1 MHCLFA
7 GIPIRV
13 DSGRMHI
20 MDGMNRVDETSSRGT
35 PAGYF
40 IAIIAVLGGTL
51 LISPFSFVFTIIGAL
66 LLLALILLLIIYKT
80 RSFYSQDPVAVNQS
94 SMTSGM
100 CDTCPCR

>member
-1 MHCLFA
+1 
-7 GIPIRV
+7 
-13 DSGRMHI
+13 

-66 LLLALILLLIIYKT
+66 LLLALILLLIIYRKRARKPRLFRGECQKT

-100 CDTCPCR
+100 CDTWPCR

>member
-7 GIPIRV
+7 GMPIRV

-20 MDGMNRVDETSSRGT
+20 MDGMIRVDETSSRGT

-51 LISPFSFVFTIIGAL
+51 LIPPLSFVFTIIGAL

-100 CDTCPCR
+100 CDTWPCR

>member
-1 MHCLFA
+1 
-7 GIPIRV
+7 
-13 DSGRMHI
+13 
-20 MDGMNRVDETSSRGT
+20 MDGMNRVDETSSKGT

-51 LISPFSFVFTIIGAL
+51 LIPPFSFVFTIIGAL

-100 CDTCPCR
+100 CDTWPCR